1 MALMIR
7 RTICSALL
15 MTAMLMVAHREAA
28 AQEVP
33 LGFEATQFFRYN
45 VENVVVD
52 KTTTPW
58 QAKVIFSVTNPT
70 VAGNPPWDIK
80 NAVPFTGCG
89 AAPKPPCPTPPT
101 PAPSPSLTIDIGWN
115 TKEYVNTGSFVNPVT
130 KQFDLSPIFVN
141 ATNNRGTGAAMPIRI
156 NALTGASAATLCG
169 SAADCPGVTDL
180 TLRFRVSAS
189 LPPSLIGAVATNAIG
204 TGVVAMEGH
213 PVWPVAAP
221 IENVPVKS
229 VFKNF
234 AITDTTAIARRKIV
248 DFDTKCH
255 NCHDGN
261 HTGIPRLAMHGG
273 SRNEEPGMCVICH
286 NPNQTDI
293 PFRLTTCTSTTPAGT
308 PCSPPS
314 TDPLGS
320 GVAPEVSIDFKRMVH
335 EIHAGGFRS
344 RPFKVVGFNSTV
356 TDFSGVRFPATL
368 SNCLN
373 CHIDVNGRGTFEL
386 STTYRDTVLG
396 STIQTG
402 GTIGVAQTI
411 NGTPQVGNLV
421 DLDPTNNL
429 RITPIASVC
438 SSCHD
443 GSSIRSHMRSNGAVF
458 GATQS
463 TITPNPERCLN
474 CHGPGREEDVRRAH
488 EISRS
493 GTGSGGGGDD

>member
-1 MALMIR
+1 MAFMNWR
-7 RTICSALL
+7 MICSALL
-15 MTAMLMVAHREAA
+15 MTAMFMVAHHEAA

-33 LGFEATQFFRYN
+33 LDFQATQFFRYN

-58 QAKVIFSVTNPT
+58 QVKVIFSVTNPA
-70 VAGNPPWDIK
+70 VAGNPAWDIK
-80 NAVPFTGCG
+80 TAVPFTFKCG
-89 AAPKPPCPTPPT
+89 AAPLPPCPTP
-101 PAPSPSLTIDIGWN
+101 APSSSLTIDIGWN
-115 TKEYVNTGSFVNPVT
+115 TKDYLNTGSFVNPVT

-141 ATNNRGTGAAMPIRI
+141 ATNNRGTGAALPIRI
-156 NALTGASAATLCG
+156 NALTAAAQPCG
-169 SAADCPGVTDL
+169 SPADCPGVSNL
-180 TLRFRVSAS
+180 SKRFWVSTN
-189 LPPSLIGAVATNAIG
+189 LPPSVIGLVATNAVG

-213 PVWPVAAP
+213 PVWPDSAP
-221 IENVPVKS
+221 TENVPVKS

-234 AITDTTAIARRKIV
+234 AITDTTAVARRKIV

-293 PFRLTTCTSTTPAGT
+293 PFRLATCTSTTPAAT

-335 EIHAGGFRS
+335 EIHAGGFR
-344 RPFKVVGFNSTV
+344 RTPFKVVGFNSTV
-356 TDFSGVRFPATL
+356 TDFSAVRFPSRL

-373 CHIDVNGRGTFEL
+373 CHIDVNGKGTFEL

-396 STIQTG
+396 STIKTG
-402 GTIGVAQTI
+402 GAIGVTQTI
-411 NGTPQVGNLV
+411 NSTPQVGNLV

-488 EISRS
+488 EISLS